1 MSRRRWVV
9 ATILGGMLLAGTAA
23 LFPFAWRNWVEAR
36 YTPHM
41 LTLDA
46 ALAEMPPQRVAVVF
60 GARVYR
66 SGRLSSM
73 LRDRVDTAIALYQAG
88 KVDKLLMS
96 GDNSTP
102 EYDEPG
108 AMMAYAIAQ
117 GVPAADIQPD
127 YAGRRTY
134 DTCYR
139 AQAIFHVEDA
149 VLVTQAFHLPRALFT
164 CHNLGLDA
172 QGVIADRRIYD
183 PRSVAWSESREVP
196 ATLLALLDVIRK
208 APPPILGDPIPLR

>member
-1 MSRRRWVV
+1 MGHGSI
-9 ATILGGMLLAGTAA
+9 AAGGCR
-23 LFPFAWRNWVEAR
+23 PCW
-36 YTPHM
+36 
-41 LTLDA
+41 
-46 ALAEMPPQRVAVVF
+46 
-60 GARVYR
+60 
-66 SGRLSSM
+66 
-73 LRDRVDTAIALYQAG
+73 RDRVDTAIALYQAG

-183 PRSVAWSESREVP
+183 PRSVAWSESRGAGHAAGAPRRDPQGAAADFGGSDTVALTTSPPNLHSTSPPSPSPAAKMGTINHHTAGEHNEAP
-196 ATLLALLDVIRK
+196 ATQT
-208 APPPILGDPIPLR
+208 GDP